1 MIDAERLLILRE
13 VARHGSKAGAARA
26 LSLSEPTVAHHL
38 ASLERQAR
46 VPLTARVGR
55 VTRLTSAGEAL
66 LEHADAI
73 AASLASAERAI
84 SQHADLSSGRLRI
97 AAFTSYC
104 AVALPSPL
112 AQFARR
118 YPGVEVG
125 LVETETDDALALL
138 AAGEVDVVI
147 GFADDVTPAPRDIP
161 VRMLESDEYLAVMPA
176 THPAARRE
184 TVDVAAL
191 AHDTWISGC
200 QRCRAHVH
208 ALADSGGFTPRV
220 AFQTED
226 YVTVQR
232 LVAEGL
238 GVALLPRMALAASPE
253 VAGIVTAPTSPT
265 SYREVFLATPL
276 EASAAA
282 RTFVGLLAP
291 LREPAASEATT
302 RA

>member
-13 VARHGSKAGAARA
+13 VSRHGSKAAAARA
-26 LSLSEPTVAHHL
+26 LTLSEPTVAHHL
-38 ASLERQAR
+38 AALERQAG
-46 VPLTARVGR
+46 VPLTTRVGR
-55 VTRLTSAGEAL
+55 VTRLTSAGESL
-66 LEHADAI
+66 LEHANAI
-73 AASLASAERAI
+73 ADSLASAERAI
-84 SQHADLSSGRLRI
+84 AQHADLSGGRLRI

-138 AAGEVDVVI
+138 AAGDVDLVI
-147 GFADDVTPAPRDIP
+147 GFADDATPAPRDIA
-161 VRMLESDEYLAVMPA
+161 VKMLESDEYLAVMPA
-176 THPAARRE
+176 THPAARRP
-184 TVDVAAL
+184 TIDVATL
-191 AHDTWISGC
+191 ADDTWISGC
-200 QRCRAHVH
+200 QRCRAHLH
-208 ALADSGGFTPRV
+208 ALANAGGFTPQI

-232 LVAEGL
+232 LIAEGL

-253 VAGIVTAPTSPT
+253 VPGIVTAPTTPT
-265 SYREVFLATPL
+265 SYREVFLAVPR

-282 RTFVGLLAP
+282 RTFAGLLAP
-291 LREPAASEATT
+291 
-302 RA
+302 